1 MNIYKIVSKYKLN
14 FKYKRK
20 GAYCCF
26 DESRK
31 VFVQKTPE
39 EIVRQQIIKFLKYQ
53 LKVPKKMIDTEVNLK
68 RYGLESRKRIDIAIN
83 EINEDGK
90 LHTVAIVE
98 CKSNNTPL
106 TDKVFTQA
114 AQYADEIDVNYI
126 FITNGIEMIA
136 FHYSEKD
143 TQYHELINLPT
154 YNEIIKNKIKK
165 SDYAKSFKIDRTPY
179 KKLFASDIDLYD
191 EFCMIGEDIEDELK
205 PFVINLGECFLDES
219 RKFPQKSFD
228 GIKILEDCGLR
239 YMTYGNA
246 SGSSYNTLYRTLII
260 EDSFGNNQ
268 LLSFCVV
275 ACTKCNNHPLYGNCS
290 GKSILSVSIDD
301 FNKSHN
307 ALELNMNKFLNIVN
321 NTATLTHNGSIA
333 VGNIGSGKISGLKK
347 FIKKKYP
354 ELLND
359 SDEIFLG
366 KIKNNKLLYINQLE
380 VQNLIINLIKYA
392 LVRDEYRDYVKKL
405 RSKK

>member
-20 GAYCCF
+20 GAHCYF

-53 LKVPKKMIDTEVNLK
+53 LKVPKEMIDTEVNLK
-68 RYGLESRKRIDIAIN
+68 RYGSKSRKRIDITIDEIDQDN
-83 EINEDGK
+83 E
-90 LHTVAIVE
+90 LRTVAIVE

-106 TDKVFTQA
+106 TDRVFTQA
-114 AQYADEIDVNYI
+114 AQYADEIDVDYI

-136 FHYSEKD
+136 FHYNERDRK
-143 TQYHELINLPT
+143 YHKLINLPT
-154 YNEIIKNKIKK
+154 YNEIIQNKTKK
-165 SDYAKSFKIDRTPY
+165 LDYDKDFKIYRTPY
-179 KKLFASDIDLYD
+179 KKLFDPNLDLYD
-191 EFCMIGEDIEDELK
+191 KFCMIGEDTPDELK
-205 PFVINLGECFLDES
+205 PFIINIGECFLDES
-219 RKFPQKSFD
+219 KKFTPKNFD

-239 YMTYGNA
+239 YMNYGNA
-246 SGSSYNTLYRTLII
+246 SGGSYNTLYRTLII

-268 LLSFCVV
+268 LLSFCVI
-275 ACTKCNNHPLYGNCS
+275 ACNKCTNDPVYGNRT
-290 GKSILSVSIDD
+290 GKSVLVVSIDD

-307 ALELNMNKFLNIVN
+307 ALQLDMNKFLNIVN
-321 NTATLTHNGSIA
+321 NTVTITHNGAIA
-333 VGNIGSGKISGLKK
+333 VGKIGSGKIAELKK

-359 SDEIFLG
+359 SDEIVLG
-366 KIKNNKLLYINQLE
+366 KIKNNTLLYMDQPK

>member
-14 FKYKRK
+14 FNYKK
-20 GAYCCF
+20 NGAYCCY

-31 VFVQKTPE
+31 MFVQKTPE

-53 LKVPKKMIDTEVNLK
+53 LKVPKEMIDTEVNLK
-68 RYGLESRKRIDIAIN
+68 RYGSKSRKRIDITIDEIDQNN
-83 EINEDGK
+83 E
-90 LHTVAIVE
+90 LRTVAIVE

-106 TDKVFTQA
+106 TDRAFTQA
-114 AQYADEIDVNYI
+114 AQYADEIYVDYI

-136 FHYSEKD
+136 FHYNERDRK
-143 TQYHELINLPT
+143 YHKLINLPT
-154 YNEIIKNKIKK
+154 YSELTQNKVKK
-165 SDYAKSFKIDRTPY
+165 SDYDKDFKIDRTPY
-179 KKLFASDIDLYD
+179 KKLFDPNLDLYD
-191 EFCMIGEDIEDELK
+191 KFCMIGEDTPNELK
-205 PFVINLGECFLDES
+205 PFIMNLGECFLDKS
-219 RKFPQKSFD
+219 KKFTPKNFD
-228 GIKILEDCGLR
+228 GIKILKDCGLR
-239 YMTYGNA
+239 YMNYGNA
-246 SGSSYNTLYRTLII
+246 SGGSYNTLYRTLII

-268 LLSFCVV
+268 LLSFCVI
-275 ACTKCNNHPLYGNCS
+275 ACNKCTNDPVYGNRT
-290 GKSILSVSIDD
+290 GKSVLVVSIDD

-307 ALELNMNKFLNIVN
+307 AIQLDMNKFLNIVN
-321 NTATLTHNGSIA
+321 NTVTITHNGAIA
-333 VGNIGSGKISGLKK
+333 VGKIGSGKIAELKK

-359 SDEIFLG
+359 SDEIVLG
-366 KIKNNKLLYINQLE
+366 KIKNNTLLYMNQPE

>member
-14 FKYKRK
+14 FNYKKK
-20 GAYCCF
+20 GVDCCF

-31 VFVQKTPE
+31 FLVQKTPE

-68 RYGLESRKRIDIAIN
+68 RYGLNSRKRIDISIDEIDQDN
-83 EINEDGK
+83 E
-90 LHTVAIVE
+90 LRTVAIVE

-106 TDKVFTQA
+106 TDRVFTQA
-114 AQYADEIDVNYI
+114 VQYADEIDVDYI

-136 FHYSEKD
+136 FHYNERDRK
-143 TQYHELINLPT
+143 YHKLINLPT
-154 YNEIIKNKIKK
+154 YNEIIQNKTKK
-165 SDYAKSFKIDRTPY
+165 SDYDKDFKIYRTPY
-179 KKLFASDIDLYD
+179 KKLFDPNLDLYD
-191 EFCMIGEDIEDELK
+191 KFCMIGEDTPNELK
-205 PFVINLGECFLDES
+205 PFIMNLGECFLDES
-219 RKFPQKSFD
+219 KKFTPKNFN
-228 GIKILEDCGLR
+228 GIKILKDCGLR
-239 YMTYGNA
+239 YMNYGNA
-246 SGSSYNTLYRTLII
+246 SGGSYNTLYRTLII

-268 LLSFCVV
+268 LLSFCVI
-275 ACTKCNNHPLYGNCS
+275 ACNKCANDPVYGNRT
-290 GKSILSVSIDD
+290 GKSVLVVSIDD

-307 ALELNMNKFLNIVN
+307 ALQLDMNKFLNIVN
-321 NTATLTHNGSIA
+321 NTVTITHNGAIT
-333 VGNIGSGKISGLKK
+333 VGKIGSGKIAELKK

-359 SDEIFLG
+359 SDEIVLV
-366 KIKNNKLLYINQLE
+366 KIKNNTLLYMDQPE